1 MWDLLYSNYM
11 VFLAIFTRMAG
22 MLIFNPF
29 FGRKNIPV
37 IIKMGFAFFTTVI
50 LMGFL
55 PPNTTVQAG
64 NALTFM
70 LICGKELLVG
80 FAVGFIM
87 QIFLSSLQ
95 VAGSFM
101 DLQLGVGMANVYDPQ
116 SNISMALS
124 ATLLNLLYIVLF
136 FVTNAHLTFLK
147 IIFASFGILPLGDFV
162 LNPQC
167 GQYIV
172 LLFADILILAI
183 KLALPLVA
191 IEIITELG
199 LGILMRT
206 VPQIN
211 IFMVGLQL
219 KLLVGLFLL
228 VLILPGVF
236 DFFDAMTSM
245 MFKSIQECLSS
256 MA

>member
-1 MWDLLYSNYM
+1 MWDLLYGNYL
-11 VFLAIFTRMAG
+11 VFLAVFTRMTG

-55 PPNTTVQAG
+55 PPNTTIQDG
-64 NALTFM
+64 NVLTFM
-70 LICGKELLVG
+70 LICCKELFVG
-80 FAVGFIM
+80 FVVGFIM

-95 VAGSFM
+95 LAGNFM
-101 DLQLGVGMANVYDPQ
+101 DLQMGIGMASIYDPQ

-124 ATLLNLLYIVLF
+124 ASLLNFFYIVLF
-136 FVTNAHLTFLK
+136 FVTNAHLTFIK
-147 IIFASFGILPLGDFV
+147 IIFASYSILPLGGFMF
-162 LNPQC
+162 NPQC

-172 LLFADILILAI
+172 LLFADIFILAI

-236 DFFDAMTSM
+236 DFLDTMTNT
-245 MFKSIQECLSS
+245 MFKSIQEGLSL
-256 MA
+256 MV